1 MHTVNIKPLSVN
13 EAWQGRRF
21 KTPAYRRYAKE
32 LDILLPKIK
41 FPEPPF
47 TVIYH
52 VYYSSKASDI
62 DNFLKA
68 FNDCLQKKYNFND
81 NQIYH
86 SRQTKHIVSK
96 GEEKI
101 QFSIKPFVPDENQQ
115 IIAVLED
122 SIFYTEEV
130 INEIENKTMT
140 TENEDRRKEL
150 AEQHIARCEQKIN
163 ELKELNA
170 L

>member
-1 MHTVNIKPLSVN
+1 MYTVNIKPLSVN

-21 KTPAYRRYAKE
+21 KTPAYKRYAQE
-32 LDILLPKIK
+32 LNILLPQITL
-41 FPEPPF
+41 PEPPF

-52 VYYSSKASDI
+52 VFYSSKASDI

-81 NQIYH
+81 NLIYH
-86 SRQTKHIVSK
+86 SRQTEHIVKK

-101 QFSIKPFVPDENQQ
+101 QFSIKPFVSDENQQ
-115 IIAVLED
+115 IAALLKGAIGLAKEAITTYNDDKLIAL
-122 SIFYTEEV
+122 T
-130 INEIENKTMT
+130 
-140 TENEDRRKEL
+140 KEY
-150 AEQHIARCEQKIN
+150 IVRCKQQI
-163 ELKELNA
+163 KELNA